1 MPAVPAQPRPS
12 PGPEN
17 SVARRQRC
25 PYPPRRGN
33 QRHLHPD
40 PPPLTARIR
49 FTTPGALVPR
59 HHPGAHELGQN
70 FLRDRRTIARIVE
83 LAARRDGPI
92 VEWGPGGGAL
102 TIPLAGLG
110 RPVEAIE
117 IDQRAASDLARR
129 LGPHVTVRHGDL
141 LRHNPP
147 AGSTLVANL
156 PYHLTTAALRHLLT
170 RRGWERAVLMTQWE
184 VARKRAA
191 VGGATLMTA
200 QWWPWF
206 EFTLDRRVPASAF
219 RPRPGV
225 DSGLLLIDR
234 RGEPL
239 LSLREQRAYQQF
251 ARRIFTGR
259 GRGLQEILQRGGGLS
274 AGRARSFCHRHGYRP
289 VQLPRTVDPAHWAE
303 AFRLAGG

>member
-1 MPAVPAQPRPS
+1 
-12 PGPEN
+12 
-17 SVARRQRC
+17 
-25 PYPPRRGN
+25 
-33 QRHLHPD
+33 
-40 PPPLTARIR
+40 
-49 FTTPGALVPR
+49 VPR

-239 LSLREQRAYQQF
+239 LSLREQRAYQHF